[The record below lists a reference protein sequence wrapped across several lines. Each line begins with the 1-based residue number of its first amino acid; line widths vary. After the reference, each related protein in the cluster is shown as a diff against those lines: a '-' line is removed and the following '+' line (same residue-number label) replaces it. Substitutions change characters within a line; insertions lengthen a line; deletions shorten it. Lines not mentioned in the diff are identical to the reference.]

1 MATNIVGIDLGTT
14 NTVMAIMDGDTPVI
28 IPNSLGERLTP
39 SVVSFGADGE
49 ILVGKKA
56 RRAMIL
62 NPQNTVGSIKRHM
75 GTNYRVEIY
84 GRKYTPQE
92 ISAIIMQ
99 KIKSDLESYLG
110 HEVPQAVVTVPA
122 YFTDAQRQATRDAGE
137 IAGFNVRRIIDE
149 PTAAAISYGFD
160 RMEEDQILMIYD
172 LGGGTFDVSI
182 IEVVNGV
189 FQVLAIKGD
198 NMLGGDDFDQRI
210 VDWLVE
216 EFKQREGI
224 DLTTDPSA
232 LQKLRIHAEEAKIE
246 LSNVERTNIL
256 IESVIVTDKGPL
268 TLDMDITR
276 ARLESLIG
284 DLVEGTERHVRA
296 ALEDAGLKSKDI
308 TNVVL
313 VGGSTRIPMVQKL
326 VEKIIG
332 RPARRDINPEE
343 CVALG
348 AAVQSS
354 LIASLDEEMQHSA
367 ADRLPEK
374 GPVVV
379 HLTPFSLGVGLV
391 GDQYGVLVPKNSTY
405 PTEAKD
411 IFTTTRDFQTAIS
424 FPVYEGEEAI
434 ASSNTFLDMLRIDDI
449 APAPRGIP
457 RVEVTFRL
465 NHDRILEATAK
476 DLTTAKAVT
485 ITVMATDNRL
495 SPEEKARAI
504 KEAQNRITSMLEDRM
519 QDALMNQAEALI
531 YRAER
536 LLSEVDS
543 PPRGIHET
551 IEELQNAIER
561 RDGHR
566 ISGAMEHLTS
576 MITQMER

>member
-14 NTVMAIMDGDTPVI
+14 NTAMAIMDGETPVI
-28 IPNSLGERLTP
+28 IPNSLGERLTA
-39 SVVSFGADGE
+39 SVVSFSGDGD

-56 RRAMIL
+56 KRALVL
-62 NPQNTVGSIKRHM
+62 NPENTVTSIKRHM
-75 GTNYRVEIY
+75 GTNFRVEIM
-84 GRKYTPQE
+84 GKRYTPQE
-92 ISAIIMQ
+92 ISSIILQ
-99 KIKSDLESYLG
+99 KIKTDLESYLG
-110 HEVPQAVVTVPA
+110 HEVTQAVVTVPA

-160 RMEEDQILMIYD
+160 RMDEDQVLMIYD

-210 VDWLVE
+210 VEWLLE
-216 EFKQREGI
+216 EFKEREGI
-224 DLTTDPSA
+224 DLSGELTA
-232 LQKLRIHAEEAKIE
+232 MQKLRLAAEEAKIE
-246 LSNVERTNIL
+246 LSGIEKTNIL
-256 IESVIVTDKGPL
+256 IEAVITTDKGPL
-268 TLDMDITR
+268 TLDVDMTR
-276 ARLESLIG
+276 ARLENLIG
-284 DLVEGTERHVRA
+284 DLIEGTERHVKA
-296 ALEDAGLKSKDI
+296 ALEDAGLKPGDI

-313 VGGSTRIPMVQKL
+313 VGGSTRMPMVQKT
-326 VEKIIG
+326 VEGVIG
-332 RPARRDINPEE
+332 KTARRDVNPEE

-354 LIASLDEEMQHSA
+354 LIASLDEEMQLSA
-367 ADRLPEK
+367 ADRLPER

-424 FPVYEGEEAI
+424 FPVYEGEEPV

-465 NHDRILEATAK
+465 NQDRILEAAAIDSTSGNE
-476 DLTTAKAVT
+476 VNIT
-485 ITVMATDNRL
+485 IMATDNRL
-495 SPEEKARAI
+495 APEEKGRMVR
-504 KEAQNRITSMLEDRM
+504 EAQTRITGMLEDRM
-519 QDALMNQAEALI
+519 QNALVNQAEALI

-536 LLSEVDS
+536 LLAEVDR
-543 PPRGIHET
+543 PPDGIHET
-551 IEELQNAIER
+551 IEELQTALEG
-561 RDGHR
+561 RDSTG
-566 ISGAMEHLTS
+566 ISGGMEHLHR
-576 MITQMER
+576 MIGQMER